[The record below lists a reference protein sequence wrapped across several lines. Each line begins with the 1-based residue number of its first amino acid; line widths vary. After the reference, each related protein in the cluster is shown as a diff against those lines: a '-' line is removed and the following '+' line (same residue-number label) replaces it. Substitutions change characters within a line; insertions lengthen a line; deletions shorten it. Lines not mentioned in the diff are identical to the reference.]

1 MEKVMA
7 KTLADIEAYEK
18 TPIQERLPFLNT
30 YDLIKHGTAIN
41 PEATAISFL
50 ATAISFFLSGGR
62 PSSAYTKRNSK
73 PSAAWSVQRR

>member
-41 PEATAISFL
+41 PEATAISF
-50 ATAISFFLSGGR
+50 FLSGGR